1 MSDRLADLPVETQTG
16 ESEILSDGFKRMVRH
31 RSRHRTSDG
40 DWSAWLKRDLHE
52 GGRVAAVIAHDPAR
66 DELVLIRQYR
76 LAAHRATG
84 LGGLVEIVAG
94 GVEPGEDARAAAIR
108 ELREETGLEAA
119 SLVHCF
125 DFMPSPGIT
134 EEQATV
140 FLAEVDA
147 SSLPARAGEDE
158 DEDIVPFAAKV
169 DDVISALDAGR
180 LRNGFL
186 LLALNWFIRKRRE
199 GEVGA

>member
-1 MSDRLADLPVETQTG
+1 MNDVLADRPVETETG
-16 ESEILSDGFKRMVRH
+16 QEEVLCGGFKRMVRH
-31 RSRHRTSDG
+31 RNRHRTSEG
-40 DWSAWLKRDLHE
+40 SWSNWLTRDLHE

-108 ELREETGLEAA
+108 ELREETGLEARN
-119 SLVHCF
+119 LVHCF

-134 EEQATV
+134 EELASV

-147 SSLPARAGEDE
+147 SALPARAGEDE
-158 DEDIVPFAAKV
+158 DEDIVPFTAKV
-169 DDVISALDAGR
+169 DDIIAAMDEGR
-180 LRNGFL
+180 LHNGFL
-186 LLALNWFIRKRRE
+186 LLALNWFARRRAE
-199 GEVGA
+199 GKFMT